1 MIRARIA
8 RLIVTLFLFAC
19 IQTAFAQTG
28 GKNTSTTKPGKRTSG
43 ASSPVKPGV
52 TKKANPS
59 PTANRKKQLSKPL
72 PKGVVQKYAVA
83 MRLFETGKFNDALA
97 AFDAIHRQY
106 PAHEP
111 TIVQYAKTLYR
122 LERIPESYNLFARI
136 NPQYLDPETAYEYG
150 YAFYV
155 QNQFEGALYSFKR
168 VPVDHALYDLASY
181 YAAMS
186 AIRLK
191 RYGEAEELLDKA
203 VVLPDKLARNKS
215 LYQKHVTSLRMLQE
229 RAELE
234 RTTAEEKKRI
244 ASDSNQS
251 KNTTQATAA
260 AAPVDSAA
268 PPPPYSH
275 AGFFGVTK
283 LGKITH
289 KRTSELASFHS
300 QSETTYKSD
309 ETAFAFSYGPT
320 IPLSFKMDDRQAAIG
335 AQLDLKATNV
345 ASEGSKSLLKYNQT
359 SDIIETLV
367 QKSPLDTT
375 RKGDIGGNMW
385 IEYPMPSGMWIG
397 LDGHLSFTYP
407 NFARGQRYGARGLY
421 AQLAWLKGGPT
432 TWIGTLGGSY
442 DLIVD
447 SETEPFLAS
456 SSIDGSISA
465 KLPSSST
472 ITAGGRYGLLENL
485 LPQAGVPGPEASVNA
500 FLSLRQDFP
509 LGMSLTATGSAEK
522 KELYTAKDPE
532 TGNLVST
539 ADANTLTGSVKF
551 GAAPLSWLAFSA
563 SYRFSKNYWTIHNKA
578 RKERFEAIT
587 PSDESATELNGS
599 LNFTF

>member
-1 MIRARIA
+1 MIRAWIA
-8 RLIVTLFLFAC
+8 RLLVTLALFAWFQPSQG
-19 IQTAFAQTG
+19 QTANKDA
-28 GKNTSTTKPGKRTSG
+28 SPAKPAKRSSG
-43 ASSPVKPGV
+43 SSSQSKSGSS
-52 TKKANPS
+52 KKTNQSPPS
-59 PTANRKKQLSKPL
+59 NRKKPVSKQL
-72 PKGVVQKYAVA
+72 PKGVVQKFAMA
-83 MRLFETGKFNDALA
+83 MRLFEAGKFNEALV

-234 RTTAEEKKRI
+234 RTTAEEKKRL
-244 ASDSNQS
+244 ATDSSQN
-251 KNTTQATAA
+251 KGTTAA
-260 AAPVDSAA
+260 APESAG

-275 AGFFGVTK
+275 SGFFGVSK
-283 LGKITH
+283 LGRITH
-289 KRTSELASFHS
+289 KRTAELASFHS
-300 QSETTYKSD
+300 QSEKTYKSD
-309 ETAFAFSYGPT
+309 ETAFSFSYGPT
-320 IPLSFKMDDRQAAIG
+320 IPLNYKIDARQAAIG
-335 AQLDLKATNV
+335 AQLDLKATNI
-345 ASEGSKSLLKYNQT
+345 ASEGSKVLLKYNQT
-359 SDIIETLV
+359 EEIVETLV
-367 QKSPLDTT
+367 QKSPLETT
-375 RKGDIGGNMW
+375 RSGDIGGNVW
-385 IEYPMPSGMWIG
+385 VEYPMPSGMWIG

-407 NFARGQRYGARGLY
+407 NFARGQRYGVRGLY
-421 AQLAWLKGGPT
+421 GQIAWMKEGST
-432 TWIGTLGGSY
+432 TWVGTLSGGY

-456 SSIDGSISA
+456 GSIDGSLSA

-472 ITAGGRYGLLENL
+472 ITVGGRYGLLENL
-485 LPQAGVPGPEASVNA
+485 LPQTGVPGPQTSVNA
-500 FLSLRQDFP
+500 FLSIRQDFP

-532 TGNLVST
+532 TRNIVST
-539 ADANTLTGSVKF
+539 ADADTLSGSVKF
-551 GAAPLSWLAFSA
+551 GAAPVGWLGFSA
-563 SYRFSKNYWTIHNKA
+563 SYRFSKNYWTIHNKD
-578 RKERFEAIT
+578 RRERFEAIT
-587 PSDESATELNGS
+587 PSDESSLELNGS